1 MKSSQINST
10 PAQVTASYQKYLD
23 EKTKLTDRGW
33 KISQEHLDSMTD
45 VYWMEGKTAE
55 GAYFRYFSY
64 ETADGEPQILASTTN
79 ATYYSDLGR
88 YWMTEGTY
96 DYMLAHGGVAIGYA
110 QKTAL
115 VNNESTTIYV
125 GYVYAWPS

>member
-1 MKSSQINST
+1 
-10 PAQVTASYQKYLD
+10 
-23 EKTKLTDRGW
+23 
-33 KISQEHLDSMTD
+33 
-45 VYWMEGKTAE
+45 MEGKTAE
-55 GAYFRYFSY
+55 GAYFRYYSY
-64 ETADGEPQILASTTN
+64 DKGDSADTVDGEPQILASTTN

-88 YWMTEGTY
+88 YWMSGSTY

-115 VNNESTTIYV
+115 VNNEATTIYI